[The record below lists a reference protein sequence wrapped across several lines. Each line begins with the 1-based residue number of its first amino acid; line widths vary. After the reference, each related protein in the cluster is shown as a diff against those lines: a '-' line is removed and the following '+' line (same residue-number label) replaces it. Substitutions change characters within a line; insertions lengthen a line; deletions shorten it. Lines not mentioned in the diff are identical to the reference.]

1 MEHGAH
7 LVLDAAHAGGVRY
20 FDAARSY
27 GRAESFLASWV
38 ERRRLAPSDVTVGS
52 KWGYTYTAGWR
63 VDAAVHEVKD
73 LSAETLRRQLAETRS
88 LLGPRLRLYQI
99 HSATL
104 DSGVLDDHAVLEELA
119 RQRASGLAI
128 GLTVTG
134 PDQAET
140 IHRAVDLARFDTVQ
154 ATWNLLERAAEP
166 ALAAAHAAGVG
177 VIVKEALANGRL
189 AGRSDV
195 AELQD
200 AARSRGCTPDAIALA
215 AALAQP
221 WADVVLSGATT
232 AVQLESNLA
241 ARAVELTP
249 ETVHRLDGLREE
261 PTAYWQTRAA
271 LPWN

>member
-1 MEHGAH
+1 
-7 LVLDAAHAGGVRY
+7 
-20 FDAARSY
+20 
-27 GRAESFLASWV
+27 
-38 ERRRLAPSDVTVGS
+38 
-52 KWGYTYTAGWR
+52 
-63 VDAAVHEVKD
+63 
-73 LSAETLRRQLAETRS
+73 
-88 LLGPRLRLYQI
+88 
-99 HSATL
+99 
-104 DSGVLDDHAVLEELA
+104 
-119 RQRASGLAI
+119 LAI

-134 PDQAET
+134 PHQAET

-154 ATWNLLERAAEP
+154 ATWNLLERSAEQ
-166 ALAAAHAAGVG
+166 ALAAAHADSVG

-189 AGRSDV
+189 AGRSGV

-221 WADVVLSGATT
+221 WADIVLSGATT

-249 ETVHRLDGLREE
+249 ETVHRLGGLREE
-261 PTAYWQTRAA
+261 PAAYWQTRAA